1 MPVGFTYG
9 AESTSVGSKSDSAS
23 TSFAMA
29 RERPLMI
36 SQPDGVCLRE
46 LGGVSDGVSGVGDAC
61 GERGRQP
68 AGRHTLAFEVVRQFL
83 LQGAQRQPVL
93 GARNMLCYN
102 LFGAFAGR
110 GVCGYAPSRDGSL
123 RLS

>member
-1 MPVGFTYG
+1 M
-9 AESTSVGSKSDSAS
+9 
-23 TSFAMA
+23 
-29 RERPLMI
+29 
-36 SQPDGVCLRE
+36 CLCE
-46 LGGVSDGVSGVGDAC
+46 PGGVGDGIGGVGDARS
-61 GERGRQP
+61 ERRRQP